1 MKVDLTYV
9 DETVGRVGRTPDAV
23 IPILQALQD
32 HYGYLPESAL
42 WRVCEETQITP
53 ASITGVGSFYDMF
66 RHKPVGRHLVRVC
79 HGTACHVTGAERVED
94 ALRRHLRIPHGHDT
108 DPDEE
113 FTIEQVACLGCCT
126 LAPVVRI
133 GESTFG
139 HVASEK
145 APKIVR
151 EFLNRNGDRERV
163 ASTEEQLRS
172 PAGLAQ
178 INIGLGSCCM
188 AKGSDQMFHAL
199 AEAVE
204 QSGARATVK
213 RVGCVGMCHRTPMIE
228 VSQPGKPSVFYA
240 GLDPGQARSLVQKH
254 FRTRGFLRRA
264 SRLWARALDSLLID
278 AAQDTVSASEM
289 DVHEPEVS
297 AFLDRQVH
305 IATEGFGKV
314 DPLNLDEYVSNGGF
328 AALAGCLGAHFAP
341 EVKENPLTPALS
353 PSEGERENRTPRR
366 GDSDGASGSDAV
378 FESQVGKPVVAST
391 RVQREN
397 ALPLPF
403 PKGEGRGE
411 GMLSSITPDQII
423 SVIERSGLRGRGG
436 AGFPT
441 GAKWKIAKQQPGE
454 IKYVIC
460 NGDEGDPGA
469 FMDRMLLESFPYRI
483 IEGLA
488 IAAVAVG
495 AHEGIFYIRHEYP
508 LAVKRVRAAIKLC
521 QQRGWVGEHLLG
533 ADYEFRLSIKE
544 GAGAFVCGEETALI
558 ASIEGQRGMPRLRP
572 PFPVESGLWGKP
584 TVINNVETLA
594 MVPWI
599 LRHGPESFAK
609 YGTEK
614 SKGTKVFALA
624 GNVNRGGLI
633 EIPMGTTLREIVDE
647 IGGGVKQGRRFKAV
661 QIGGPSGGCV
671 PARLADT
678 PVDFESLRD
687 VGAIMGSGG
696 LVVLDDSAC
705 MVDMARFFL
714 QFTQDQSCGKCTF
727 CRIGTRRML
736 DILDRVCAG
745 KGRSQDLVE
754 LENLAKQ
761 VGAGSLCGLGKTAP
775 NPVLTTLR
783 YFRDEYEA
791 HLQGR
796 CPAGKCSALIKYSV
810 LENCTG
816 CTLCAQHCPVEAIPM
831 TPYVRHAIDSEK
843 CTRCDSCREVCPE
856 GAVEVK

>member
-1 MKVDLTYV
+1 MKVDLAYV
-9 DETVGRVGRTPDAV
+9 EETVARMGSMPDAV
-23 IPILQALQD
+23 IPILQAIQD
-32 HYGYLPESAL
+32 HYGYLPEVAL
-42 WRVCEETQITP
+42 RRVCEQTQITP
-53 ASITGVGSFYDMF
+53 AAITGVGSFYDMF

-94 ALRRHLRIPHGHDT
+94 ALRRHLHIAPGQDT
-108 DPDEE
+108 DPNEE

-139 HVASEK
+139 HVASER

-151 EFLNRNGDRERV
+151 EFLHHNDQAGL
-163 ASTEEQLRS
+163 ASTEEPLY
-172 PAGLAQ
+172 PAPGLAQ
-178 INIGLGSCCM
+178 INIGLGSCCV

-199 AEAVE
+199 RHAVKS
-204 QSGARATVK
+204 SGARASVK
-213 RVGCVGMCHRTPMIE
+213 RVGCVGMCHRTPLIE
-228 VSQPGKPSVFYA
+228 IAKPGKASAFYA
-240 GLDPGQARSLVQKH
+240 GLDPIQAGKLVQRH
-254 FRTRGFLRRA
+254 FRPSGLLRRA
-264 SRLWARALDSLLID
+264 SRLWARALDALLID
-278 AAQDTVSASEM
+278 DLEDAVAVREM
-289 DVHEPEVS
+289 DVQAPDVS
-297 AFLDRQVH
+297 AFLERQVH
-305 IATEGFGKV
+305 IATEGFGQI
-314 DPLNLDEYVSNGGF
+314 DPLDLDEYVSHAGF
-328 AALAGCLGAHFAP
+328 VALARCLGIP
-341 EVKENPLTPALS
+341 ETSES
-353 PSEGERENRTPRR
+353 P
-366 GDSDGASGSDAV
+366 
-378 FESQVGKPVVAST
+378 
-391 RVQREN
+391 
-397 ALPLPF
+397 PF
-403 PKGEGRGE
+403 
-411 GMLSSITPDQII
+411 TPDQII
-423 SVIERSGLRGRGG
+423 ALIERSGLRGRGG
-436 AGFPT
+436 AGFST
-441 GAKWKIAKQQPGE
+441 GAKWKLAKQQPGDV
-454 IKYVIC
+454 KYVIC

-521 QQRGWVGEHLLG
+521 QQRGWIGERLLG
-533 ADYEFRLSIKE
+533 ADYPFRLSIKE

-572 PFPVESGLWGKP
+572 PFPVEKGLWGKP
-584 TVINNVETLA
+584 TIINNVETLA

-599 LRHGPESFAK
+599 LRHGAEAFAK
-609 YGTEK
+609 FGTEK

-624 GNVNRGGLI
+624 GNVRRGGLI

-647 IGGGVKQGRRFKAV
+647 IGGGVEAGRRFKAV

-678 PVDFESLRD
+678 PVDFESLRE

-696 LVVLDDSAC
+696 LVVLDDRAC

-736 DILDRVCAG
+736 DILDRLCNG
-745 KGRSQDLVE
+745 KGRAQDLVE
-754 LENLAKQ
+754 LENLGRQ

-810 LENCTG
+810 LANCTG
-816 CTLCAQHCPVEAIPM
+816 CTLCAQRCPVEAIPL
-831 TPYVRHAIDSEK
+831 TPYLRHTIDLDK
-843 CTRCDSCREVCPE
+843 CTRCDTCRQVCPE
-856 GAVEVK
+856 AAIEVT